1 MHILMTMNRSTK
13 SLIAVIALVAALFLA
28 VNHIVDA
35 APIQDWL
42 LAGVL
47 FAISVGFWV
56 WLWQEHQAST
66 ALAVR
71 DDEAKAG
78 TSQEWIITRDA
89 AGQVE
94 EPVATGEP
102 AAATSLETDDE
113 EEEPDLEITSEPDT
127 TGDVA
132 EEVSEQI
139 AEEPEETAE
148 VVERARRGG
157 AVAEQKIADAMAGG
171 PTGLTEEAM
180 EEAEETIEEEITG
193 EPVERED
200 QASDETTE
208 APEPDHPPEGEAL
221 VTPEEVDQGDAP
233 ITDERADDDEGI
245 AVVDRPPKGVKE
257 VSEDLT
263 VIDGIGPK
271 YRDALVEAGYAT
283 FADLA
288 QASEDD
294 LEIAIRGIGL
304 RRPGSLVTWAEQA
317 GYAARG
323 DWDGL
328 EEFKVR
334 IKGG

>member
-1 MHILMTMNRSTK
+1 MAIDRSTK
-13 SLIAVIALVAALFLA
+13 TLIAVIALVASTFLV
-28 VNHIVDA
+28 VNHVVSA

-42 LAGVL
+42 LAGIL

-56 WLWQEHQAST
+56 WLWQEDQAST
-66 ALAVR
+66 ALTVR
-71 DDEAKAG
+71 DGEAETS

-89 AGQVE
+89 AGQIE
-94 EPVATGEP
+94 EPVATGAP
-102 AAATSLETDDE
+102 AAATTLETNDE
-113 EEEPDLEITSEPDT
+113 DEEPDLEITTEPDT

-139 AEEPEETAE
+139 TEEPEEPAE

-157 AVAEQKIADAMAGG
+157 EVAEQRIADAMAGG

-193 EPVERED
+193 EPVEGED
-200 QASDETTE
+200 QASDETPE
-208 APEPDHPPEGEAL
+208 APESDRPAEGEAMI
-221 VTPEEVDQGDAP
+221 TPEGVDQGDAP
-233 ITDERADDDEGI
+233 ITDERGDDDEEI
-245 AVVDRPPKGVKE
+245 AVVDRPPKGVKA

-263 VIDGIGPK
+263 IIDGIGPK

-304 RRPGSLVTWAEQA
+304 RRPGSLPTWAEQA
-317 GYAARG
+317 SYAARG

-328 EEFKVR
+328 KAFVASV
-334 IKGG
+334 KGG